1 MAWGI
6 FNKIKKGFKKI
17 GSVFKK
23 GANLINDKVIKPFKP
38 IIKTAANTFL
48 PGSSAVVDLVSDG
61 IDAVSNGDWGGAKQA
76 AGDVSSWAKGR
87 FG

>member
-23 GANLINDKVIKPFKP
+23 GINFVNDKIIKPFKP
-38 IIKTAANTFL
+38 IIKTAANAFI
-48 PGSSAVVDLVSDG
+48 PGAGSVIEAASDG
-61 IDAVSNGDWGGAKQA
+61 LDAINKGDSSWGDAA
-76 AGDVSSWAKGR
+76 AGVGSWAKKR
-87 FG
+87 FS

>member
-23 GANLINDKVIKPFKP
+23 GVNFVNDKIIKPFKP
-38 IIKTAANTFL
+38 LIKTAVFD
-48 PGSSAVVDLVSDG
+48 VVSDG
-61 IDAVSNGDWGGAKQA
+61 VDAVAKGDWGGAKQA
-76 AGDVSSWAKGR
+76 AGDVATWAKGR

>member
-23 GANLINDKVIKPFKP
+23 GLNFVNDKIVKPFKP
-38 IIKTAANTFL
+38 IIKTAANAFI
-48 PGSSAVVDLVSDG
+48 PGAGAVVDAVSDG
-61 IDAVSNGDWGGAKQA
+61 VDAVSNGDWGSAKQSA
-76 AGDVSSWAKGR
+76 SDVATWARGR

>member
-23 GANLINDKVIKPFKP
+23 GINFVNDRIIKPFKP
-38 IIKTAANTFL
+38 IIKTTANAFI
-48 PGSSAVVDLVSDG
+48 PGAGSVIEADSDG
-61 IDAVSNGDWGGAKQA
+61 LDAINKGDSSWGDAA
-76 AGDVSSWAKGR
+76 AGVGSWAKKR
-87 FG
+87 FGS